1 MPRTLLL
8 SAVLLL
14 PLVGCDKA
22 TPVAP
27 SGTTL
32 AIAANPSTVSL
43 NGTSTVTVIGRR
55 PNGSPLIPGTEI
67 QFSTNLGS
75 IEPAIATTD
84 SNGQVTAI
92 FRADNRAGAATIT
105 ASTGTSSSPGPGP
118 TPNPS
123 PTPTTGTS
131 VLTEEATGGVSVT
144 TTIQV
149 GESAGTKPTLV
160 LSASPNSIP
169 VQESA
174 RITVIARNADGSPV
188 AAGRTIILTT
198 TLGTLSPD
206 RPTTKSDGTAT
217 STLSSGSQ
225 SGTATITAIL
235 GSSEAA
241 TTTVTIRDAATAI
254 SLQANPAS
262 ISSAG
267 GAITLT
273 AFVTNSQGQALQGAP
288 VIFETD
294 RGTLDD
300 SQGTTVFTTT
310 SGTATKTLNLKAS
323 DLPSGVQSFQVRA
336 KTPNGSGQLIIATA
350 IITVTQ

>member
-8 SAVLLL
+8 SVVLLL

-84 SNGQVTAI
+84 SNGQATAI

-105 ASTGTSSSPGPGP
+105 ASTGTSSSSGP
-118 TPNPS
+118 TPSPS

-149 GESAGTKPTLV
+149 GESAGTKPTLIV
-160 LSASPNSIP
+160 SASPNSIP
-169 VQESA
+169 VNDTSKVT
-174 RITVIARNADGSPV
+174 IIARNADGSP
-188 AAGRTIILTT
+188 AAGRTVILTT

-206 RPTTKSDGTAT
+206 RPVTGSDGVAT
-217 STLSSGSQ
+217 TTFRGGDL
-225 SGTATITAIL
+225 SGTATITAL
-235 GSSEAA
+235 VGSSDAA
-241 TTTVTIRDAATAI
+241 TTTVTIRDAASSIQIDPTRI
-254 SLQANPAS
+254 SIPS
-262 ISSAG
+262 TG
-267 GAITLT
+267 GALTFT
-273 AFVTNSQGQALQGAP
+273 AFVINSQGQPFQGAT
-288 VIFETD
+288 VTF
-294 RGTLDD
+294 GTN
-300 SQGTTVFTTT
+300 GA
-310 SGTATKTLNLKAS
+310 SGTFEGGTNVAITDTNGSATKTITFTQAQLN
-323 DLPSGVQSFQVRA
+323 GVDSF
-336 KTPNGSGQLIIATA
+336 
-350 IITVTQ
+350 TVTARTAGPGNTVLQSTATVTVTR

>member
-1 MPRTLLL
+1 
-8 SAVLLL
+8 
-14 PLVGCDKA
+14 
-22 TPVAP
+22 
-27 SGTTL
+27 L

-118 TPNPS
+118 TPT

-149 GESAGTKPTLV
+149 GESAGTQPTLLLNV
-160 LSASPNSIP
+160 NPSTVP
-169 VQESA
+169 VNGTA
-174 RITVIARNADGSPV
+174 TVTIIARNADGSAV
-188 AAGRTIILTT
+188 SAGREILLAT
-198 TLGTLSPD
+198 TLGSLNPQRPITLA
-206 RPTTKSDGTAT
+206 DGTAT
-217 STLSSGSQ
+217 STLTAGDQ

-235 GSSEAA
+235 GSSKEV
-241 TTTVTIRDAATAI
+241 TTTVTIRDAASNILIDPKAI
-254 SLQANPAS
+254 SIPS
-262 ISSAG
+262 TG
-267 GAITLT
+267 GAITFT
-273 AFVTNSQGQALQGAP
+273 AFVINSQDQPFQGAT
-288 VIFETD
+288 VTFGTENANGTFEGGTKVAITD
-294 RGTLDD
+294 SNG
-300 SQGTTVFTTT
+300 S
-310 SGTATKTLNLKAS
+310 ATKTITFSQA
-323 DLPSGVQSFQVRA
+323 DLSGVSSFKVTA
-336 KTPNGSGQLIIATA
+336 STPGSGGTVLRSEA
-350 IITVTQ
+350 TVTVTR

>member
-8 SAVLLL
+8 SVVLLL

-149 GESAGTKPTLV
+149 GESAGTKPTLIV
-160 LSASPNSIP
+160 SASPNSIP
-169 VQESA
+169 VNDTSKVT
-174 RITVIARNADGSPV
+174 IIARNADGSP
-188 AAGRTIILTT
+188 AAGRTVILTT

-206 RPTTKSDGTAT
+206 RPVTGSDGVAT
-217 STLSSGSQ
+217 TTFRGGDL
-225 SGTATITAIL
+225 SGTATITAL
-235 GSSEAA
+235 VGSSDAA
-241 TTTVTIRDAATAI
+241 TTTITIRDAASDI
-254 SLQANPAS
+254 LIDPAS
-262 ISSAG
+262 ITIPSTG
-267 GAITLT
+267 GTITFT
-273 AFVTNSQGQALQGAP
+273 AFVTNSQGQPFQGA
-288 VIFETD
+288 
-294 RGTLDD
+294 
-300 SQGTTVFTTT
+300 TVTFSTNGA
-310 SGTATKTLNLKAS
+310 SGTFEGGSNVAITDTNGSATKAITFSPAQLN
-323 DLPSGVQSFQVRA
+323 GVSSFQVIA
-336 KTPNGSGQLIIATA
+336 STPGPTGTLIRSIATV
-350 IITVTQ
+350 TVR